1 MVLRIRVVVILALAL
16 AACGG
21 PPRTKPTQMAG
32 EEDRLARLY
41 QELADPLPRVDKT
54 LLAGVRVLIDPGHG
68 GTFRGTVGQ
77 DSLEESKVNLG
88 VSLYLWGLLREAG
101 ADAHLTRAV
110 DRDFLT
116 QVDSTLSFDLQQRV
130 NMVDSLSPD
139 IFVSIHHNAQP
150 QRDPSYNRIETYY
163 KAGDPA
169 SLDLA
174 FAIHRHLMRNL
185 GINVGEVRQ
194 GNYFVLRNVAVPAV
208 LGESS
213 YLTHPPVERE
223 LELSRA
229 QELEAE
235 AYFLG
240 ILDYCRRGLP
250 QVSAVGPPDSTVQT
264 DIPTVTARLQDR
276 RGLGIDPDG
285 VHMMINGEPVNAVM
299 ASDGRSASYP
309 LPWDAPNGDYT
320 VDVSARNL
328 GGNTSPVA
336 STHFRIDHPAALAA
350 FESVPPRVSRSGGS
364 VRVRARILDR
374 RGLPVADGTPVTL
387 TLRKQTQTSDV
398 RDGAVEFALDVA
410 PGMTNPV
417 RVEVAAGGKRFPL
430 EIPVEGARQAWRT
443 VAVTDAMTQAPIV
456 GAMVLA
462 GDSVLASAS
471 PTGRYG
477 FASGDRVRIVAP
489 GYRPADA
496 SEGTVVALTPW
507 YDGALHAK
515 KFVIDPQGGP
525 PATVGVGP
533 MGLSASHVNLRV
545 AFYLE
550 GFLRAAGAD
559 VRLTRSNE
567 EVRLPEDVARMTN
580 RYRADRYIELRHPSE
595 NADSPRVVRGY
606 YFPGSAN
613 GKAMVTTVGQTAA
626 RRLGVPFRG
635 PSETVTYALQQTAC
649 PAVVIAL
656 PAISQAEEESRLDR
670 AAYQREQAYAIFLGM
685 LRHYGVTEG
694 AALEIEVAAPDPANW
709 LVTLDETW
717 TLVSNE
723 SGRAVFAGVPAGAH
737 RVALR
742 RGERTAEREVVTT
755 DTGARL
761 RVDLSEGAT
770 GGR

>member
-1 MVLRIRVVVILALAL
+1 MMTRLRMVVVLALAL
-16 AACGG
+16 GACGG
-21 PPRTKPTQMAG
+21 PPSTTPRERAAD
-32 EEDRLARLY
+32 EDRLQQLY
-41 QELADPLPRVDKT
+41 KELADPLPRVDRT
-54 LLAGVRVLIDPGHG
+54 LLNGVRVLIDPGHG

-101 ADAHLTRAV
+101 ADVYLTRSI

-116 QVDSTLSFDLQQRV
+116 AVDSTLSFDLQQRV
-130 NMVDSLSPD
+130 NLVDSLSPD

-150 QRDPSYNRIETYY
+150 QRDPKYNRIETYY

-213 YLTHPPVERE
+213 YLTHPPVERQ
-223 LELSRA
+223 LELSHA

-250 QVSAVGPPDSTVQT
+250 KVTAIGPLDSIQT
-264 DIPTVTARLQDR
+264 STPIVTARFDDR
-276 RGLGIDPDG
+276 GGLGIDPDG
-285 VHMMINGEPVNAVM
+285 VHVVVNGEPVNALM

-320 VDVSARNL
+320 VDASVRNL

-336 STHFRIDHPAALAA
+336 STHFRIDHAPALAA
-350 FESVPPRVSRSGGS
+350 LESLPPRVSRAGGS

-387 TLRKQTQTSDV
+387 SLRKQTQTGEV
-398 RDGAVEFALDVA
+398 RGGAAEFALDVP
-410 PGMTNPV
+410 PGTTPV

-430 EIPVEGARQAWRT
+430 DIPVAGAHQGAWRT
-443 VAVTDAMTQAPIV
+443 LAITDAKTNTPIV
-456 GAMVLA
+456 DAMVLA
-462 GDSVLASAS
+462 GDSVLASMS

-477 FASGDRVRIVAP
+477 FADDDRVRIVAP

-496 SEGTVVALTPW
+496 SEGTVAALTPW
-507 YDGALHAK
+507 YDGVLHGK

-525 PATVGVGP
+525 PAAVGVGP

-559 VRLTRSNE
+559 VRITRSNE

-595 NADSPRVVRGY
+595 PEDSPLVVRGY
-606 YFPGSAN
+606 FFPGSAN
-613 GKAMVTTVGQTAA
+613 GKAMVTILGETAA

-635 PSETVTYALQQTAC
+635 PTETVTFALQQTAC
-649 PAVVIAL
+649 PAIVVAL
-656 PAISQAEEESRLDR
+656 PAISKAEEESRLDR
-670 AAYQREQAYAIFLGM
+670 AAYQREQAYAIFLGL
-685 LRHYGVTEG
+685 LRHYGVPEG
-694 AALEIEVAAPDPANW
+694 ASLEIEITDSDPANW

-717 TLVSNE
+717 TLVSNDA
-723 SGRAVFAGVPAGAH
+723 GRAVFASVPAGAH

-742 RGERTAEREVVTT
+742 RGTRVVEREVVTT
-755 DTGARL
+755 DTGSRL
-761 RVDLSEGAT
+761 QVDVPAGAT

>member
-1 MVLRIRVVVILALAL
+1 
-16 AACGG
+16 
-21 PPRTKPTQMAG
+21 
-32 EEDRLARLY
+32 
-41 QELADPLPRVDKT
+41 
-54 LLAGVRVLIDPGHG
+54 
-68 GTFRGTVGQ
+68 
-77 DSLEESKVNLG
+77 
-88 VSLYLWGLLREAG
+88 
-101 ADAHLTRAV
+101 
-110 DRDFLT
+110 
-116 QVDSTLSFDLQQRV
+116 
-130 NMVDSLSPD
+130 MVDSLSPD

-150 QRDPSYNRIETYY
+150 QRDPKYNRIETYY

-213 YLTHPPVERE
+213 YLTHPSVEQQ

-250 QVSAVGPPDSTVQT
+250 KVTAIGPLDSTVQST
-264 DIPTVTARLQDR
+264 IPTVTARFEDR

-285 VHMMINGEPVNAVM
+285 VHLLINGEPVNAVI

-328 GGNTSPVA
+328 GGNTSPVT
-336 STHFRIDHPAALAA
+336 STHFRVDHAPALAA
-350 FESVPPRVSRSGGS
+350 IESVPPRIARSGGS

-374 RGLPVADGTPVTL
+374 RGLPVADGTPVAMAY
-387 TLRKQTQTSDV
+387 RKETQTGEV
-398 RDGAVEFALDVA
+398 RGGAVEFALDVPA
-410 PGMTNPV
+410 GVSNPV
-417 RVEVAAGGKRFPL
+417 RVDVSAGGKHFPL
-430 EIPVEGARQAWRT
+430 DIRVEGTQRMAWRT
-443 VAVTDAMTQAPIV
+443 LAVTDAKTQAPIT
-456 GAMVLA
+456 GAVVLA
-462 GDSVLASAS
+462 GDSVLANQS

-477 FASGDRVRIVAP
+477 FASGERVRVVAP

-507 YDGALHAK
+507 FDGVLHGK
-515 KFVIDPQGGP
+515 RFVIDPQGGP

-533 MGLSASHVNLRV
+533 MGLSASHANLRV

-595 NADSPRVVRGY
+595 PNDSPLVVRGY
-606 YFPGSAN
+606 FFPGSAN
-613 GKAMVTTVGQTAA
+613 GKAMITTVGETTA

-635 PSETVTYALQQTAC
+635 PTETVTFALQQTAC
-649 PAVVIAL
+649 PAVVVAL
-656 PAISQAEEESRLDR
+656 PAVSNAQEESRLDR
-670 AAYQREQAYAIFLGM
+670 AAYQREQAYAIFLGI

-694 AALEIEVAAPDPANW
+694 AALEIEVAATDPSNW
-709 LVTLDETW
+709 IVTLDETW

-723 SGRAVFAGVPAGAH
+723 AGRAVFAGVPAGAH
-737 RVALR
+737 RVSLR
-742 RGERTAEREVVTT
+742 RGAETVEREVVTT

-761 RVDLSEGAT
+761 RVDVPGSAT